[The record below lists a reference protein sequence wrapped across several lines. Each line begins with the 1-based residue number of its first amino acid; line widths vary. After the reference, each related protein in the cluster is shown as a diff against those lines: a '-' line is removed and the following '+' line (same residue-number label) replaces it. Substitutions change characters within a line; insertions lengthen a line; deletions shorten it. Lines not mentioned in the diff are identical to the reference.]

1 MKNVLVVLS
10 AAVLTSL
17 AVYALFCR
25 WMAGMGAVVHMQV
38 DTLVWLF
45 ATLSITTSAVTLAM
59 RAALVRSER
68 SLHARIA
75 ELEKQRPA

>member
-1 MKNVLVVLS
+1 MKTLLVVL
-10 AAVLTSL
+10 AATVLSGL
-17 AVYALFCR
+17 GVYSFFCG
-25 WMAGMGAVVHMQV
+25 WFGVMGSVVTMQV

-45 ATLSITTSAVTLAM
+45 AVLGMTTSAVTLAM

-75 ELEKQRPA
+75 ELEKQRQV

>member
-1 MKNVLVVLS
+1 MKPLLVVLS
-10 AAVLTSL
+10 AAVLSGL
-17 AVYALFCR
+17 GVYALFCR
-25 WMAGMGAVVHMQV
+25 WFGVMGTVVTMEV

-45 ATLSITTSAVTLAM
+45 AALGITTSAVTLAM
-59 RAALVRSER
+59 RAALVRSDR